1 LEPWVPADPAH
12 AYWPLREDFDPMGL
26 MRFVVVPPERITE
39 ETLQQAYVSGVD
51 RVAWRVDL
59 TMEGGQLMV
68 RRAVSESG
76 NLHIPWPV
84 EQRGRLTLS
93 TGSLMEQPRPYH
105 LPLELARGT
114 IGQLS
119 NQLAEWR
126 TLGLAVPEKV
136 TQGLS
141 EAMGYFGR
149 AVVREEGLEESA
161 KLAERAISVALDA
174 IDLTVASYVDQ
185 ASGTGV
191 TPVARRRAGEK
202 LPVLLGGNLG
212 SAMPDES
219 LAQQFLRCF
228 NAAVVP
234 ICWREIE
241 ADQGSWRWDVC
252 DRQIEWC
259 RAHALKACGGP
270 LFQLDPRSL
279 PDWLYL
285 YEDDFDNLCAC
296 VREFIRA
303 AVTRYRG
310 KVDLWQ
316 SAGRLTSAEILSLSE
331 EEKLRLAA
339 GTIELVRSLDPDVPA
354 LVSLDQPWGE
364 YLSRRETD
372 LPPLYFAD
380 TLVRAGLDLTGVGL
394 EINLG
399 YHPGGTLPRTL
410 LDFSRQ
416 LDYWSLLG
424 LPLFVSIAVPSA
436 DHEDP
441 LAQRRV
447 GVVRDSWTTGAQQS
461 WVARYVPLILSKP
474 LVQGVFWNQLYD
486 SQPHDFPHGGLF
498 APDDRPKPAL
508 DSLASIRQAHLA

>member
-1 LEPWVPADPAH
+1 
-12 AYWPLREDFDPMGL
+12 MGL

-51 RVAWRVDL
+51 RIAWQVDL
-59 TMEGGQLMV
+59 RMEGGQLVV

-76 NLHIPWPV
+76 NLQIPWPV
-84 EQRGRLTLS
+84 QGRGRLTLS
-93 TGSLMEQPRPYH
+93 TGSLMEQTRPYQ

-119 NQLAEWR
+119 SQLAEWR
-126 TLGLAVPEKV
+126 IMGLTVPEKV

-141 EAMGYFGR
+141 EAMRCFGR
-149 AVVREEGLEESA
+149 AAVGEEGPWESA
-161 KLAERAISVALDA
+161 KLAEQAIGAALDA
-174 IDLTVASYVDQ
+174 ADLMVASYVDQ
-185 ASGTGV
+185 AAVWHRRLASGTVGGTGV
-191 TPVARRRAGEK
+191 TPVARWGGGEK
-202 LPVLLGGNLG
+202 PLALLGGNLG
-212 SAMPDES
+212 SRLPDQSAAEQ
-219 LAQQFLRCF
+219 LLRCF

-234 ICWREIE
+234 VCWREIE
-241 ADQGSWRWDVC
+241 TDQGNRRWDLC

-259 RAHALKACGGP
+259 RAHALRVCGGP
-270 LFQLDPRSL
+270 LLQLDPRSL

-296 VREFIRA
+296 VTDFIRA

-310 KVDLWQ
+310 KVDYWQ

-339 GTIELVRSLDPDVPA
+339 GTIELVRSCDGEVPI
-354 LVSLDQPWGE
+354 LLSLDQPWGE
-364 YLSRRETD
+364 YLSHRETD

-380 TLVRAGLDLTGVGL
+380 ALVRAGLDLRGVVL

-399 YHPGGTLPRTL
+399 YHPGGTLARTP

-416 LDYWSLLG
+416 LDHWGLLG
-424 LPLFVSIAVPSA
+424 LPLFVSLTVPSA
-436 DHEDP
+436 ADDDP

-447 GVVRDSWTTGAQQS
+447 QIARDSWTAAAQQS

-498 APDDRPKPAL
+498 DRHDRPKPAL
-508 DSLASIRQAHLA
+508 GSLASIRQARVE

>member
-1 LEPWVPADPAH
+1 LIH
-12 AYWPLREDFDPMGL
+12 ASPPLREDLDPMGL
-26 MRFVVVPPERITE
+26 MRFVVVPRERITE

-51 RVAWRVDL
+51 RIAWQVDL
-59 TMEGGQLMV
+59 RMEGGQLVV

-84 EQRGRLTLS
+84 QGRGRLTLS

-119 NQLAEWR
+119 SQLAEWR
-126 TLGLAVPEKV
+126 TLGLTVPEKV
-136 TQGLS
+136 AQGLS
-141 EAMGYFGR
+141 EAMRYFGR
-149 AVVREEGLEESA
+149 AAVGEEGLQESA
-161 KLAERAISVALDA
+161 ELAERAIGVALDA
-174 IDLTVASYVDQ
+174 ADLTVASYVDQ
-185 ASGTGV
+185 ATAV
-191 TPVARRRAGEK
+191 RRRAGEK
-202 LPVLLGGNLG
+202 LCVLLGGNLG
-212 SAMPDES
+212 SGLPDQSAAE
-219 LAQQFLRCF
+219 QILRCF

-234 ICWREIE
+234 VCWREIE
-241 ADQGSWRWDVC
+241 TDQGSRHWDAC

-259 RAHALKACGGP
+259 RSHALKVCGGP
-270 LFQLDPRSL
+270 LLQLDPRSL

-285 YEDDFDNLCAC
+285 YEDDFDNLFSC
-296 VREFIRA
+296 VGEFVRA

-310 KVDLWQ
+310 QVDYWQ
-316 SAGRLTSAEILSLSE
+316 CAGRLTSAEILALSE

-339 GTIELVRSLDPDVPA
+339 GTIELVRSCDPEVPI
-354 LVSLDQPWGE
+354 LLSLDQPWGE

-380 TLVRAGLDLTGVGL
+380 ALVRAGLDLAGVVL
-394 EINLG
+394 EVNLG
-399 YHPGGTLPRTL
+399 YYPGGTLARTP

-416 LDYWSLLG
+416 LDHWGLLN
-424 LPLFVSIAVPSA
+424 LPLFVSLTVPSA
-436 DHEDP
+436 DHDDP

-447 GVVRDSWTTGAQQS
+447 QVARDSWTAVAQQS

-474 LVQGVFWNQLYD
+474 LVRGVFWNQLYD

-498 APDDRPKPAL
+498 DRHDRPKPAL
-508 DSLASIRQAHLA
+508 GSLASIRQTHLA